1 MHPQSLNGNVL
12 NDLQHRMITWPYFDY
27 QSCNRS
33 SADPCGCRGTAK
45 QHEQQTPP
53 TCRLPRA
60 SQQVQCHEYTLH
72 SCWEVQSLLYARKLF
87 ACAVLPEHRH
97 RSAPPISAAIF
108 RGKGTTDLTEGTA
121 HSTQHLD
128 IQAHLS
134 VPAICGTQFAYF
146 MARHMVGPFL
156 QLRIRE

>member
-1 MHPQSLNGNVL
+1 MRLSRNSEATRTTNTSNLQTAQSV
-12 NDLQHRMITWPYFDY
+12 TT
-27 QSCNRS
+27 
-33 SADPCGCRGTAK
+33 GTM
-45 QHEQQTPP
+45 
-53 TCRLPRA
+53 
-60 SQQVQCHEYTLH
+60 HEYTLH

-97 RSAPPISAAIF
+97 RSAPPTSAAIF

-134 VPAICGTQFAYF
+134 VPAISGTQTAHF